1 MGQDKD
7 SLVSERVGELKK
19 IIPSDAKA
27 ISHH

>member
-19 IIPSDAKA
+19 IPSDAKA